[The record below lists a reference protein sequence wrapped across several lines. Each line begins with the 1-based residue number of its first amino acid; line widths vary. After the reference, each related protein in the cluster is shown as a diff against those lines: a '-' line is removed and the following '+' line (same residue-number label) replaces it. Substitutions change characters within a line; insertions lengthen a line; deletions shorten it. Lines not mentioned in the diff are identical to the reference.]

1 MLFCPSF
8 TQSERF
14 LQTDQL
20 IIRLQVV
27 VVTNFIRMLVTNVSV
42 NVFKSDAVTWWA
54 AIFHTPSSMFD
65 KLLHLSKSKSFA
77 MSCSRSRNFCE
88 AVGNLLTVTMYLL
101 YSLSRFHRPGLHE
114 IDLRVHVA
122 SASAR
127 TLAFHKS
134 QTGPWQGSTKVPRQN
149 EAQDLWHGLK
159 TALFIATG
167 PRVLFPHSIRSV
179 ENYTAFVP
187 HESHT
192 THSATISASTDP
204 DRRPTDLVL
213 KEHED
218 HRETIRSRDGKD
230 AGTRTHTVFL
240 CSNLVH
246 YYMMI

>member
-1 MLFCPSF
+1 MCSPHTTFHRFQSTVHQPNTHGYRECSHGNVVMLFCPSF

-27 VVTNFIRMLVTNVSV
+27 VVTNFIRMLVINVFV

-101 YSLSRFHRPGLHE
+101 DSLSRFHRPGLHE
-114 IDLRVHVA
+114 IDLRVPRGECVGSHPCVSQIPDGPLARIDKGTSSERSPRFVA
-122 SASAR
+122 RFENSVVHCDWTQS
-127 TLAFHKS
+127 
-134 QTGPWQGSTKVPRQN
+134 PV
-149 EAQDLWHGLK
+149 
-159 TALFIATG
+159 
-167 PRVLFPHSIRSV
+167 PHSIRSV
-179 ENYTAFVP
+179 ENYTACVP
-187 HESHT
+187 HEGHI

-204 DRRPTDLVL
+204 R
-213 KEHED
+213 
-218 HRETIRSRDGKD
+218 
-230 AGTRTHTVFL
+230 
-240 CSNLVH
+240 
-246 YYMMI
+246 